1 MKQTMTTQFL
11 RLTPRKV
18 AWALVLLASAWFV
31 QVSPRTPL
39 EFFDAAVRD
48 NAALQR
54 YTLVQYE
61 RLDPAAAAKARAY
74 EELLA
79 CRQQMDR
86 LGLLH
91 ELTHAPQRVQKQRD
105 AVLGGYY
112 EPSERTDADLKAN
125 DTAYRALAQR
135 FEERRAANKL
145 KTARF
150 NDLVDRANRD
160 YHFQAAVFRMTID
173 RGTLRRFQGQIFWRE
188 KR

>member
-1 MKQTMTTQFL
+1 M
-11 RLTPRKV
+11 TPRRV
-18 AWALVLLASAWFV
+18 AWVLVLLGGAWFV

-48 NAALQR
+48 NAAIQR
-54 YTLVQYE
+54 YTLAQYE
-61 RLDPAAAAKARAY
+61 RLDPAAAAKARQY

-79 CRQQMDR
+79 CKQQMDR

-91 ELTHAPQRVQKQRD
+91 ELTHDPRRVQKQRD
-105 AVLGGYY
+105 AVLGGHYDA
-112 EPSERTDADLKAN
+112 SERTDAVLKAN

-135 FEERRAANKL
+135 FDERRAANKL

-160 YHFQAAVFRMTID
+160 YHFQATVFRMMID
-173 RGTLRRFQGQIFWRE
+173 RISLRRFQGKIFWRE

>member
-1 MKQTMTTQFL
+1 MKRDATITHWYV
-11 RLTPRKV
+11 TPRRV
-18 AWALVLLASAWFV
+18 AWVLVLLGGAWFV
-31 QVSPRTPL
+31 QVSPWTPL

-48 NAALQR
+48 DAALQR
-54 YTLVQYE
+54 YTLAQYE

-91 ELTHAPQRVQKQRD
+91 ELTHDPQRVQKQRD

-112 EPSERTDADLKAN
+112 DPSERTDADLKAN
-125 DTAYRALAQR
+125 DAAYRALAQR
-135 FEERRAANKL
+135 FDERRAANKL
-145 KTARF
+145 KTSRF

-160 YHFQAAVFRMTID
+160 YHF
-173 RGTLRRFQGQIFWRE
+173 
-188 KR
+188 